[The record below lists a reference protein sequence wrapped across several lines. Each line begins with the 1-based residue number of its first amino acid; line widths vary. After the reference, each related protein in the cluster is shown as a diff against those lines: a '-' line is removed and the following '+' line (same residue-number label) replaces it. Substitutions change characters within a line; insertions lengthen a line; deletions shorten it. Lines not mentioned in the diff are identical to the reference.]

1 MSALMDLPASGT
13 AVRTPLLDLL
23 RAGLGPAAF
32 SCPGHKGGAGALP
45 ALREVI
51 GDRALASDV
60 WLDTTTYDELRRDL
74 EQRIARLWSADRA
87 FALVNGSTSGNHA
100 LLLSTLAPGDEVVVA
115 RDAHLSTHTALV
127 LTGASPVWVSP
138 RVGEAG
144 IGSGIHAEDFSA
156 ALARHPY
163 AALAWVVSP
172 SYAGVSSDLPEL
184 AEIARS
190 RAVPFAVDEAWG
202 PHLRFCRDLAVDA
215 MAAGADAAVT
225 STHKLLTSLSQSS
238 VLVLREGV
246 IDVGRTAHAVRMTQT
261 TSPYLGLVASI
272 EACVAQLEE
281 GGEAL
286 VRRAVDLARL
296 ARHMLSRVPGVRV
309 LGAREAEVPE
319 ERQDPC
325 KIVLEIGD
333 LGLDGPAAETLLRA
347 RGVAPEGSDSH
358 RLYLVVGPGDG
369 VDSVRHLVLAVAGLR
384 RGVGARPL
392 RPVDPTLLAPPG
404 PGDQLATPREAY
416 FAPSAAV
423 ALRDAVGRVAA
434 ELVTPYPPGVPVLA
448 PGERISGEAVD
459 YLRGAVAAGVHIH
472 GPDDPRAETVRV
484 LA

>member
-1 MSALMDLPASGT
+1 
-13 AVRTPLLDLL
+13 
-23 RAGLGPAAF
+23 
-32 SCPGHKGGAGALP
+32 
-45 ALREVI
+45 
-51 GDRALASDV
+51 
-60 WLDTTTYDELRRDL
+60 
-74 EQRIARLWSADRA
+74 
-87 FALVNGSTSGNHA
+87 
-100 LLLSTLAPGDEVVVA
+100 
-115 RDAHLSTHTALV
+115 
-127 LTGASPVWVSP
+127 
-138 RVGEAG
+138 
-144 IGSGIHAEDFSA
+144 
-156 ALARHPY
+156 
-163 AALAWVVSP
+163 
-172 SYAGVSSDLPEL
+172 
-184 AEIARS
+184 
-190 RAVPFAVDEAWG
+190 
-202 PHLRFCRDLAVDA
+202 
-215 MAAGADAAVT
+215 
-225 STHKLLTSLSQSS
+225 
-238 VLVLREGV
+238 
-246 IDVGRTAHAVRMTQT
+246 
-261 TSPYLGLVASI
+261 
-272 EACVAQLEE
+272 
-281 GGEAL
+281 
-286 VRRAVDLARL
+286 
-296 ARHMLSRVPGVRV
+296 V

-434 ELVTPYPPGVPVLA
+434 ELVTPYPPGIPVLA